1 MTNQDEPDQL
11 KTPTSLGGNRT
22 NPKFRSSSE
31 RRIVESIDSAKER
44 GGGDNSLPDSFQ
56 GERLSVGRE
65 KNTPRSASTNASI
78 AISQEEGKSNS
89 GKRKRGGGFS
99 PRFSNWLSQVL
110 GGVSRQKQLNSTA
123 KNVQASRNPVAPE
136 ADVES
141 TPKAPPARGRR
152 SSLYSSPNSPNN
164 SAAPRSFP
172 VSRKSSLSNPSI
184 NSSNS
189 SNSSPNSLNTPLP
202 RRQKPAAPLS
212 GAIKPNAVDKT
223 PKRPSSRKKGR
234 GSPVIYGLRLL
245 ILGVGLGAIAGTVL
259 YISDPAAR
267 PISKTANL
275 ATMEANPKAPSPSS
289 PVASPM
295 TAMKL
300 QQGIPALQEQL
311 DALIK
316 ARPNFQVGVFLQD
329 LDGESAVNILGD
341 NPLAAASTIK
351 LPILIAFFQ
360 DVDAKKI
367 SLGEMLTLEKRFVAT
382 GSGELQDQP
391 LGTKYTILDVATRMM
406 AGSDNTATNMIIDR
420 LGGLEVL
427 NQRFQSWGLKN
438 TSLQAVLPDLEG
450 ANLTTPKE
458 LAMVMGAVEQGELVS
473 RRSRDLVFSIM
484 QRTENDTLLPK
495 GLEKNATIA
504 HKTGNLGTL
513 VADAGLI
520 DMPNGKRY
528 ILVVMVKRPRNDQG
542 AAELIRQI
550 SRTTYNYFKQVPPST
565 KP

>member
-1 MTNQDEPDQL
+1 MTNQEEPDQR
-11 KTPTSLGGNRT
+11 KPPTSLGGNHP

-31 RRIVESIDSAKER
+31 RRIFEPIDSTKER
-44 GGGDNSLPDSFQ
+44 ERLGDNSPPDSFQ
-56 GERLSVGRE
+56 GERLSIGRQR
-65 KNTPRSASTNASI
+65 NMPRSDAKNASR
-78 AISQEEGKSNS
+78 AIPQGERKSNS
-89 GKRKRGGGFS
+89 GKRNRRGGFS
-99 PRFSNWLSQVL
+99 PRLGNWLSQVL
-110 GGVSRQKQLNSTA
+110 GGASRQKQRNSTA
-123 KNVQASRNPVAPE
+123 KNFPTNRSSVAPE
-136 ADVES
+136 AVVES
-141 TPKAPPARGRR
+141 TPNASPARGRR
-152 SSLYSSPNSPNN
+152 KSLYSSPNSANN
-164 SAAPRSFP
+164 PTAPRSFP
-172 VSRKSSLSNPSI
+172 VSHP
-184 NSSNS
+184 
-189 SNSSPNSLNTPLP
+189 PLP
-202 RRQKPAAPLS
+202 RRQKTAAAS
-212 GAIKPNAVDKT
+212 FETTKPSAVDKN
-223 PKRPSSRKKGR
+223 PKRLSNRKKGA
-234 GSPVIYGLRLL
+234 GSPVVYGLRLL

-275 ATMEANPKAPSPSS
+275 AAMEANSKAPSPII
-289 PVASPM
+289 PVASPTI
-295 TAMKL
+295 TAMKA

-311 DALIK
+311 DTLIK

-329 LDGESAVNILGD
+329 LDGESAVSLLGD
-341 NPLAAASTIK
+341 NSFAAASTIK

-438 TSLQAVLPDLEG
+438 TSLKAVLPDLEG
-450 ANLTTPKE
+450 TNLTTPKE
-458 LAMVMGAVEQGELVS
+458 LAMVIGAVEQGDLIS
-473 RRSRDLVFSIM
+473 RRSRDLVMSIM

-528 ILVVMVKRPRNDQG
+528 ILVVIVKRPRNDQ
-542 AAELIRQI
+542 AAPELVRQI

>member
-1 MTNQDEPDQL
+1 MTNQEPDQL
-11 KTPTSLGGNRT
+11 KTPTSFRGNIT

-31 RRIVESIDSAKER
+31 RRAAESLDLAREGR
-44 GGGDNSLPDSFQ
+44 DYNSPPDSVQ
-56 GERLSVGRE
+56 GERLTGDRTE
-65 KNTPRSASTNASI
+65 TI
-78 AISQEEGKSNS
+78 ISQGISQGERKSNS
-89 GKRKRGGGFS
+89 AKKKKKRGGFS
-99 PRFSNWLSQVL
+99 PRFGNWLSQAL
-110 GGVSRQKQLNSTA
+110 GGASRQKQRNSRA
-123 KNVQASRNPVAPE
+123 KATQTNSKNPEASRSVVPDTARNFA
-136 ADVES
+136 S
-141 TPKAPPARGRR
+141 TPKASTERGKRN
-152 SSLYSSPNSPNN
+152 SVYSPQSNSLNN
-164 SAAPRSFP
+164 SALPRSST
-172 VSRKSSLSNPSI
+172 VSRKFSPP
-184 NSSNS
+184 NSSTN
-189 SNSSPNSLNTPLP
+189 PLNTPLP
-202 RRQKPAAPLS
+202 RRRQPSAPSPVTTKDNSL
-212 GAIKPNAVDKT
+212 PKT
-223 PKRPSSRKKGR
+223 SISETSKRLPSRNKR
-234 GSPVIYGLRLL
+234 AGSPVVYGLRLL

-267 PISKTANL
+267 PISKTTNL
-275 ATMEANPKAPSPSS
+275 TTMEANSKAPSPSS

-311 DALIK
+311 DVLIK
-316 ARPNFQVGVFLQD
+316 ARPNLQVGVFLQD
-329 LDGESAVNILGD
+329 LDSEGAVNLLGD
-341 NPLAAASTIK
+341 NPFAAASTIK

-367 SLGEMLTLEKRFVAT
+367 SLGEMLTLEKRFLAT

-427 NQRFQSWGLKN
+427 NQRFQGWGLKN
-438 TSLQAVLPDLEG
+438 TSLQAVLPDLAG
-450 ANLTTPKE
+450 TNLTTPKE

-473 RRSRDLVFSIM
+473 RRSRDLVLSIM

-528 ILVVMVKRPRNDQG
+528 ILVVMVKRPRDDQRG
-542 AAELIRQI
+542 AELVRQI
-550 SRTTYNYFKQVPPST
+550 SRTTYNYFKQVPPSG